1 MEGFINNK
9 KFMVYRKELE
19 TRSEQENTFFIFIKG
34 ISSLSEVDTN
44 LEDFFKTSCPECKIE
59 QMVFGKNSQISS
71 IYIHNIPNL
80 IINIDDHGFYIK
92 INNNLIDIRNIT
104 LTKGKFGKLNLFSNS
119 TSPFSTINSS
129 SRKKSSN
136 QSTRK
141 NSLTKKKSSNQS
153 TRKKSYSTNAIT
165 PRARHNGSVQNNIR
179 ENDSSK
185 LPNENSETS
194 QIPRNSRFTRF
205 RKGAYQTYKNMYE
218 GYKRRNPK
226 KTNAYYELK
235 IVYILNLLNEE
246 FEKINTELE
255 SKYNINENLN
265 NIVFYSDKLLST
277 IDKIKPK
284 TLYKLDDI
292 MNMWRALND
301 NITQLKIKLGK
312 DLTSKYPT
320 HIQMNRKVRWNNF
333 DKNIVKFINKISKFS
348 KKTTLNAVNSD
359 IYTKKYNNYDPKLK
373 LHNPTKT
380 YGFHSRFDEIFDHEV
395 QAGLRL
401 GGEMLAFGLFS

>member
-1 MEGFINNK
+1 MIMEGFINNK
-9 KFMVYRKELE
+9 KFMVYRKGLG
-19 TRSEQENTFFIFIKG
+19 TRPDQENTFFIFITG

-59 QMVFGKNSQISS
+59 QMFFGKNGEISS

-92 INNNLIDIRNIT
+92 INHNIINIRNVI

-119 TSPFSTINSS
+119 NSPFSTINSS
-129 SRKKSSN
+129 SRKNSSTKKN
-136 QSTRK
+136 STQSTG
-141 NSLTKKKSSNQS
+141 
-153 TRKKSYSTNAIT
+153 KKSYSTNANT
-165 PRARHNGSVQNNIR
+165 PRARHNRSMQNNTR
-179 ENDSSK
+179 ENNSSK

-194 QIPRNSRFTRF
+194 QVPRNSRFTRF
-205 RKGAYQTYKNMYE
+205 RKSAYQTYKNIYE

-246 FEKINTELE
+246 FEIIQNELMYN
-255 SKYNINENLN
+255 YNINQQLN

-284 TLYKLDDI
+284 TLYKIDDI
-292 MNMWRALND
+292 TSMCNSLND
-301 NITQLKIKLGK
+301 KISKEKMNLR
-312 DLTSKYPT
+312 DALTSEDPTYP
-320 HIQMNRKVRWNNF
+320 QMNIKVRWNNF
-333 DKNIVKFINKISKFS
+333 EKNIGKFFKKFENFS
-348 KKTTLNAVNSD
+348 KKTTLNLNYVNRD

-373 LHNPTKT
+373 HNPTKT
-380 YGFHSRFDEIFDHEV
+380 NGFQSRFDEIFDHEV

-401 GGEMLAFGLFS
+401 GGEMFAFGLFS